1 MQDIAHET
9 QCKVVVNCPRI
20 GEPQFSINITI
31 TCLNQYGHDYI
42 QVGGPVNPATCRL
55 SEVEIHNMIRK
66 RMECKFRKDFKS
78 ADDIQSMYH
87 QAGVFVHDATGQ
99 WRADGKDEI
108 EVGVHRKPYFDV
120 HRLTDAREK
129 VQDLLLDY
137 LDFIDDPGAKGRL
150 SYEIALRCTGCHR
163 PVDSTSSAI
172 EWKGPN
178 WSGFISLLELP
189 SCNVGRLFNASKIL
203 DGQVGQN
210 IQHLGC
216 SIKVYGD
223 AFGVPLKYCEPYLL
237 VSGGT
242 WQNVDEAIEIVRNA
256 ISNHYVDQSQ
266 LVPPPQG
273 RMGMLEEVKPAKH
286 KDQFIDSTL
295 PLNDSPN
302 KNVVEIVIKV
312 PEWIQSN
319 QKKQQDL
326 FCECLNISIIIC

>member
-1 MQDIAHET
+1 
-9 QCKVVVNCPRI
+9 
-20 GEPQFSINITI
+20 
-31 TCLNQYGHDYI
+31 
-42 QVGGPVNPATCRL
+42 
-55 SEVEIHNMIRK
+55 
-66 RMECKFRKDFKS
+66 MECKLRKDFKS
-78 ADDIQSMYH
+78 ADDIQSKYH
-87 QAGVFVHDATGQ
+87 QAGVFVHDGTGQ

-120 HRLTDAREK
+120 HRLTAAREK

-150 SYEIALRCTGCHR
+150 SYETALSCTGCHC
-163 PVDSTSSAI
+163 PVDSTSRAV

-189 SCNVGRLFNASKIL
+189 SCNIGRFFNASKIL
-203 DGQVGQN
+203 DEQEGQN
-210 IQHLGC
+210 IQRIGC
-216 SIKVYGD
+216 SIKIYGD
-223 AFGVPLKYCEPYLL
+223 AFGVPLKYCDPYLL

-242 WQNVDEAIEIVRNA
+242 WQNVDEAVEIVRNA

-273 RMGMLEEVKPAKH
+273 IPQMGMLEEEVKPAEQ
-286 KDQFIDSTL
+286 KDQFIDSTP

-312 PEWIQSN
+312 PEWIQNN

-326 FCECLNISIIIC
+326 FCECFNISIIMC